1 MGDASAQPLETIE
14 GALERILYSNE
25 ENHYTVAQLVPEG
38 LPRHVGAGQR
48 AEPITIVGNLAAIN
62 VGETVRAQGHW
73 VNHKQF
79 GRQFA
84 VEKFESVLPRTI
96 VGIKK
101 YLGSGLI
108 KGIGE
113 MFADRIVEKFGEQ
126 TLEVID
132 SFSARLREVD
142 GIGPER
148 ARSIKEAW
156 TAQKS
161 VRDIMIFLQGHGIGS
176 AHAAKIYKQYGE
188 TAIAV
193 VRENPYRLA
202 RDITGIGFRTADG
215 IAAKLGITKDSV
227 HRLKAG
233 VVHTLECATNEG
245 HTCLPQQRLI
255 ETGCELLEVEIA
267 PVENAINLLALSG
280 DAIVE
285 DDFVYLTS
293 LYKSERGVATKIHEL
308 RTAPITLP
316 SIDLDKALLWVQSHH
331 GGIELAVAQQ
341 NAVKTA
347 LTSKISVITGGPGVG
362 KTTIVNSIVKILQA
376 KDGKVLLAAPTG
388 RAAKRMSEA
397 TGAPAQ
403 TIHRLLKY
411 ESRSGERGFAHN
423 ERRPLKG
430 DMIIIDETSM
440 LDIPLAYHL
449 LKAIPLTASVVFVGD
464 VDQLPSVGP
473 GNFLRDLIDSDRM
486 PVVRLTEVFR
496 QARNSLI
503 ITNAH
508 RVNRGEMPEFGRA
521 RTAIAPR
528 AVTTTD
534 PPEDFFFISEEQPEK
549 VLATIK
555 TLCAERVPKKFGFDP
570 MRDVQ
575 VLTPMHKGLCGSEN
589 LNRELQ
595 ATLNPSGPNVQRFG
609 RTYRVGD
616 RVMQVRNNYDKDVF
630 NGDLGRVKRI
640 DLVEQVVVIEME
652 NVGQA
657 SPPPPKQHWLR
668 RLDGLSAPQDKQKAR
683 PAPMTS
689 REVLY
694 DFSDMD
700 ELLPAYA
707 ISVHKSQGNEYP
719 CVIVPL
725 LTQHFVLLQRNLL
738 YTAITRGKK
747 LVILIGSKKAL
758 AIAIR
763 NNKTAARYSRL
774 RERLRAS

>member
-1 MGDASAQPLETIE
+1 MADAASQSLETIE
-14 GALERILYSNE
+14 GAVERIVYSNE
-25 ENHYTVAQLVPEG
+25 ENHYTVAQLAPETPTARG
-38 LPRHVGAGQR
+38 R
-48 AEPITIVGNLAAIN
+48 AQPITIVGNLAALN
-62 VGETVRAQGHW
+62 EGETVRAQGHW
-73 VNHKQF
+73 TIHKQF
-79 GRQFA
+79 GRQFV
-84 VEKFESVLPRTI
+84 VEKFESVLPRTV

-108 KGIGE
+108 KGIGGT
-113 MFADRIVEKFGEQ
+113 FADRIVEKFGEQ

-148 ARSIKEAW
+148 AKRIKEAW
-156 TAQKS
+156 AAQKS

-176 AHAAKIYKQYGE
+176 AHAAKIFKQYGE
-188 TAIAV
+188 NAIVV

-202 RDITGIGFRTADG
+202 KDIAGIGFRTADG
-215 IAAKLGITKDSV
+215 IAAKLGIERDSI

-233 VVHTLECATNEG
+233 VVHTLERATDEG
-245 HTCLPQQRLI
+245 HICLPQEPLI
-255 ETGCELLEVEIA
+255 EAARELLEAEIA
-267 PVENAINLLALSG
+267 PVENAINLLAVSG
-280 DAIVE
+280 DVIVE
-285 DDFVYLTS
+285 DGFVYLTG
-293 LYKSERGVATKIHEL
+293 LYKSERGVATKVLDLRSARLEL
-308 RTAPITLP
+308 PPID
-316 SIDLDKALLWVQSHH
+316 IDKALVWVQQQTHVA
-331 GGIELAVAQQ
+331 LASAQQ
-341 NAVKTA
+341 NAIKTA
-347 LTSKISVITGGPGVG
+347 LTSKLCVITGGPGVG

-376 KDGKVLLAAPTG
+376 KNSKVLLAAPTG

-411 ESRSGERGFAHN
+411 EPRLESQGFTHN
-423 ERRPLKG
+423 ERRPLNG
-430 DMIIIDETSM
+430 DMIIIDEASM

-473 GNFLRDLIDSDRM
+473 GNFLRDLIDSNRV
-486 PVVRLTEVFR
+486 PVVRLTEIFR
-496 QARNSLI
+496 QARNSFI

-508 RVNRGEMPEFGRA
+508 LVNEGQMPVLDSPQES
-521 RTAIAPR
+521 
-528 AVTTTD
+528 
-534 PPEDFFFISEEQPEK
+534 DFFFIAEEQPEK

-555 TLCAERVPKKFGFDP
+555 TLCGERVPNKFGFDP

-595 ATLNPSGPNVQRFG
+595 STLNPSGPHVQRLG

-616 RVMQVRNNYDKDVF
+616 RVMQIRNNYDKDVF
-630 NGDLGRVKRI
+630 NGDLGRIKRL
-640 DLVEQVVVIEME
+640 DLVEQQVIVEME
-652 NVGQA
+652 NIG
-657 SPPPPKQHWLR
+657 
-668 RLDGLSAPQDKQKAR
+668 
-683 PAPMTS
+683 TT
-689 REVLY
+689 REIVY
-694 DFSDMD
+694 EFTDMD

-725 LTQHFVLLQRNLL
+725 LMQHFVLLQRNLL
-738 YTAITRGKK
+738 YTAITRGKQ

-758 AIAIR
+758 AIAVR
-763 NNKTAARYSRL
+763 NDKTSARFSRL
-774 RERLRAS
+774 KERLEARD

>member
-1 MGDASAQPLETIE
+1 MADTTSQPLETIE
-14 GALERILYSNE
+14 GTLERIIYSNE

-38 LPRHVGAGQR
+38 GAR
-48 AEPITIVGNLAAIN
+48 RTEPVTIVGNLAALN
-62 VGETVRAQGHW
+62 VGESVRAQGRW
-73 VNHKQF
+73 TNHKQF

-84 VEKFESVLPRTI
+84 VERFESVLPRTV

-108 KGIGE
+108 KGIGDT
-113 MFADRIVEKFGEQ
+113 FADRIVEKFGEQ

-148 ARSIKEAW
+148 AKRIKEAW

-176 AHAAKIYKQYGE
+176 AHAAKIYKEYGE
-188 TAIAV
+188 NAMQV
-193 VRENPYRLA
+193 VRDNPYRLA
-202 RDITGIGFRTADG
+202 RDISGIGFRTADG
-215 IAAKLGITKDSV
+215 IAAKLGIEKDSV

-233 VVHTLECATNEG
+233 VVHTLERATDEG
-245 HTCLPQQRLI
+245 HTCLPQERLI
-255 ETGCELLEVEIA
+255 EAARELLEAEIA
-267 PVENAINLLALSG
+267 PIENAINLLSAAG
-280 DAIVE
+280 DVVVE
-285 DDFVYLTS
+285 DGYVYLAG
-293 LYKSERGVATKIHEL
+293 LCKSERGVATKIHEL
-308 RTAPITLP
+308 RAAPLTLP
-316 SIDLDKALLWVQSHH
+316 SIDLDKALVWVQQKT
-331 GGIELAVAQQ
+331 GVELANAQR
-341 NAVKTA
+341 NAIKTA
-347 LTSKISVITGGPGVG
+347 LTSKIAVITGGPGVG

-376 KDGKVLLAAPTG
+376 KNSKVLLAAPTG

-411 ESRSGERGFAHN
+411 EPHEGGFTHN
-423 ERRPLKG
+423 ERRPLQG

-449 LKAIPLTASVVFVGD
+449 LKAVPLTASVVFVGD

-473 GNFLRDLIDSDRM
+473 GNFLRDLIESDRV
-486 PVVRLTEVFR
+486 PVVRLTEIFR
-496 QARNSLI
+496 QAKNSYI

-508 RVNRGEMPEFGRA
+508 RVNEGQMPVFEG
-521 RTAIAPR
+521 PQ
-528 AVTTTD
+528 
-534 PPEDFFFISEEQPEK
+534 ESDFFFIAEEQPEK

-555 TLCAERVPKKFGFDP
+555 TLCHERVPKKFGFDP

-595 ATLNPSGPNVQRFG
+595 ATLNPSGPVIQRFG

-640 DLVEQVVVIEME
+640 DLIEQHVIVEIDE
-652 NVGQA
+652 
-657 SPPPPKQHWLR
+657 
-668 RLDGLSAPQDKQKAR
+668 
-683 PAPMTS
+683 
-689 REVLY
+689 REIPY
-694 DFSDMD
+694 EFTDMD
-700 ELLPAYA
+700 EMLPAYA

-747 LVILIGSKKAL
+747 LVILVGSKKAL
-758 AIAIR
+758 AIAVR

-774 RERLRAS
+774 RERLRVDR

>member
-1 MGDASAQPLETIE
+1 LETIE
-14 GALERILYSNE
+14 GTLERVIYSNE
-25 ENHYTVAQLVPEG
+25 ENHYTVAQLLPEG
-38 LPRHVGAGQR
+38 GAR
-48 AEPITIVGNLAAIN
+48 RTEPITIVGNLAALN

-73 VNHKQF
+73 TTHKQF

-84 VEKFESVLPRTI
+84 IERFESVLPRTV
-96 VGIKK
+96 VGIKR

-108 KGIGE
+108 KGIGDT
-113 MFADRIVEKFGEQ
+113 FADRIVEKFGER
-126 TLEVID
+126 TFEVID
-132 SFSARLREVD
+132 LFSARLREVD

-148 ARSIKEAW
+148 AKRIKEAW

-176 AHAAKIYKQYGE
+176 SHAAKIFKQYGE
-188 TAIAV
+188 NAIAV
-193 VRENPYRLA
+193 VRDNPYRLA
-202 RDITGIGFRTADG
+202 KDISGIGFRTADG
-215 IAAKLGITKDSV
+215 IAAKLGIEKDSI

-233 VVHTLECATNEG
+233 VVHTLDRATDEG
-245 HTCLPQQRLI
+245 HTCLPRERLI
-255 ETGCELLEVEIA
+255 EFARELLEAEIA
-267 PVENAINLLALSG
+267 PIETAVNLLSAEG
-280 DAIVE
+280 EVVVE
-285 DDFVYLTS
+285 DEYVYLAR
-293 LYKSERGVATKIHEL
+293 LHKSERGVAAKIHEL
-308 RTAPITLP
+308 RAAPLTLP
-316 SIDLDKALLWVQSHH
+316 SIDLDKALVWVQQKTSV
-331 GGIELAVAQQ
+331 ELAVAQQ
-341 NAVKTA
+341 HAIKTA

-376 KDGKVLLAAPTG
+376 KNSKVLLAAPTG

-411 ESRSGERGFAHN
+411 EPHEGGFTHN
-423 ERRPLKG
+423 ERHPLKG
-430 DMIIIDETSM
+430 DIIIIDEVSM
-440 LDIPLAYHL
+440 LDIPLAHHL
-449 LKAIPLTASVVFVGD
+449 LRAIPPAASVVFVGD

-473 GNFLRDLIDSDRM
+473 GNFLRDLIDSDRV
-486 PVVRLTEVFR
+486 PVIRLTEIFR
-496 QARNSLI
+496 QAKNSFI

-508 RVNRGEMPEFGRA
+508 LVNEGRMPVFDSPQES
-521 RTAIAPR
+521 
-528 AVTTTD
+528 
-534 PPEDFFFISEEQPEK
+534 DFFFIAEEDPEK

-555 TLCAERVPKKFGFDP
+555 TLCSERVPKKFGFDP

-595 ATLNPSGPNVQRFG
+595 ATLNSSGPNVQRYG

-640 DLVEQVVVIEME
+640 DLMEQQVVVEIDEP
-652 NVGQA
+652 GA
-657 SPPPPKQHWLR
+657 KDS
-668 RLDGLSAPQDKQKAR
+668 
-683 PAPMTS
+683 T
-689 REVLY
+689 REIPY
-694 DFSDMD
+694 EFTDMD

-747 LVILIGSKKAL
+747 LVILVGSKKAL
-758 AIAIR
+758 TIAVR

-774 RERLRAS
+774 RERLRGLTATG

>member
-1 MGDASAQPLETIE
+1 MTTPEPLQTVE
-14 GALERILYSNE
+14 GTLEHVIYSNE
-25 ENHYTVAQLVPEG
+25 ENHYTVAQLLPEG
-38 LPRHVGAGQR
+38 GTRR
-48 AEPITIVGNLAAIN
+48 TEPIIIVGNLAALN

-84 VEKFESVLPRTI
+84 VERFESVLPRSV

-108 KGIGE
+108 KGIGDT
-113 MFADRIVEKFGEQ
+113 FADRIVEKFGER

-132 SFSARLREVD
+132 TFSARLREVD

-148 ARSIKEAW
+148 AKRIKEAW

-161 VRDIMIFLQGHGIGS
+161 VRDIMIFLQGYGIGS
-176 AHAAKIYKQYGE
+176 SHAAKIYKQYGE
-188 TAIAV
+188 NAIAV
-193 VRENPYRLA
+193 VQENPYRLA
-202 RDITGIGFRTADG
+202 KDISGIGFRTADG
-215 IAAKLGITKDSV
+215 IASKMGIEKDSI

-233 VVHTLECATNEG
+233 VVHALDRATDEG
-245 HTCLPQQRLI
+245 HTCLPRERLI
-255 ETGCELLEVEIA
+255 DAARELLEVEIA
-267 PVENAINLLALSG
+267 PIEKAIDQLLVDG
-280 DAIVE
+280 EVVIE
-285 DDFVYLTS
+285 DDYVYLAR

-308 RTAPITLP
+308 RGAPLTLP
-316 SIDLDKALLWVQSHH
+316 SIDFEKALTWVQQKTSVD
-331 GGIELAVAQQ
+331 LATAQR
-341 NAVKTA
+341 NAIQTA

-362 KTTIVNSIVKILQA
+362 KTTIVNSIVKILRA
-376 KDGKVLLAAPTG
+376 KNGKVLLAAPTG

-411 ESRSGERGFAHN
+411 EPREGGFTHN
-423 ERRPLKG
+423 ERRPLQG

-473 GNFLRDLIDSDRM
+473 GNFLRDVIDSDRV
-486 PVVRLTEVFR
+486 PVVRLTEIFR
-496 QARNSLI
+496 QAKNSFI

-508 RVNRGEMPEFGRA
+508 RVNEGQMPVLDAQQES
-521 RTAIAPR
+521 
-528 AVTTTD
+528 
-534 PPEDFFFISEEQPEK
+534 DFFFIAEEQPEK

-555 TLCAERVPKKFGFDP
+555 TLCGERVPKKFGFDP

-595 ATLNPSGPNVQRFG
+595 STLNPSGPNVQRWG

-616 RVMQVRNNYDKDVF
+616 RVMQIRNNYDKDVF
-630 NGDLGRVKRI
+630 NGDLGRVKKI
-640 DLVEQVVVIEME
+640 DLIEQQVIVEVDELGSKE
-652 NVGQA
+652 
-657 SPPPPKQHWLR
+657 S
-668 RLDGLSAPQDKQKAR
+668 
-683 PAPMTS
+683 S
-689 REVLY
+689 REIPY
-694 DFSDMD
+694 EFTDMD

-758 AIAIR
+758 AIAVR

-774 RERLRAS
+774 KDRLRQASA

>member
-1 MGDASAQPLETIE
+1 MANVPSQESQTIE
-14 GALERILYSNE
+14 GTLERVIYSNE
-25 ENHYTVAQLVPEG
+25 ENHYMVAQLLPEG
-38 LPRHVGAGQR
+38 GTRR
-48 AEPITIVGNLAAIN
+48 MEPIIIVGNLAALN
-62 VGETVRAQGHW
+62 VGETVRAQGRW
-73 VNHKQF
+73 TNHKQF

-84 VEKFESVLPRTI
+84 VERFESVLPRSV

-108 KGIGE
+108 KGIGDT
-113 MFADRIVEKFGEQ
+113 FADRIVEKFGER

-132 SFSARLREVD
+132 LFSARLREVD

-148 ARSIKEAW
+148 AKRIKEAW

-188 TAIAV
+188 NAIAV

-202 RDITGIGFRTADG
+202 KDISGIGFRTADG
-215 IAAKLGITKDSV
+215 IAANLGIEKDSI

-233 VVHTLECATNEG
+233 VVHTLERATDEG
-245 HTCLPQQRLI
+245 HTCLPRERLV
-255 ETGCELLEVEIA
+255 EAARELLEAEVA
-267 PVENAINLLALSG
+267 PVENAIKLLALGG

-285 DDFVYLTS
+285 DDIVYLTR
-293 LYKSERGVATKIHEL
+293 LYKAERGVAAKIHEL
-308 RTAPITLP
+308 RASPPTLP
-316 SIDLDKALLWVQSHH
+316 SIDLDKALIWVQQKTSV
-331 GGIELAVAQQ
+331 ELAVAQQ
-341 NAVKTA
+341 NAIKTA

-362 KTTIVNSIVKILQA
+362 KTTIVNSIVKILRA
-376 KDGKVLLAAPTG
+376 KNSKVLLAAPTG

-411 ESRSGERGFAHN
+411 EPHEGGFTHN

-449 LKAIPLTASVVFVGD
+449 LKAIPLAASVVFVGD

-473 GNFLRDLIDSDRM
+473 GNFLRDLIDSDRV
-486 PVVRLTEVFR
+486 PVVRLTEIFR
-496 QARNSLI
+496 QAKNSFI

-508 RVNRGEMPEFGRA
+508 RVNEGQMPVLD
-521 RTAIAPR
+521 APQ
-528 AVTTTD
+528 
-534 PPEDFFFISEEQPEK
+534 ESDFFFIAEEQPEK

-555 TLCAERVPKKFGFDP
+555 TLCHERVPKKFGFDP

-595 ATLNPSGPNVQRFG
+595 ATLNPTGPSVQRFG

-630 NGDLGRVKRI
+630 NGDLGRVKRL
-640 DLVEQVVVIEME
+640 DLIEQQVIVEVDEP
-652 NVGQA
+652 G
-657 SPPPPKQHWLR
+657 SK
-668 RLDGLSAPQDKQKAR
+668 DS
-683 PAPMTS
+683 S
-689 REVLY
+689 REVPY
-694 DFSDMD
+694 EFTDMD

-747 LVILIGSKKAL
+747 LVILVGSKKAL

-763 NNKTAARYSRL
+763 NNKTAARFSRL
-774 RERLRAS
+774 RERLRNASESAD

>member
-1 MGDASAQPLETIE
+1 MANVPSQSLEAIE
-14 GALERILYSNE
+14 GAVERIIYSNE
-25 ENHYTVAQLVPEG
+25 ENHYTVAQLLPEG
-38 LPRHVGAGQR
+38 KGRQ
-48 AEPITIVGNLAAIN
+48 EPVTIVGNLTALN
-62 VGETVRAQGHW
+62 EGETVKALGHW

-84 VEKFESVLPRTI
+84 VEKFESVLPRTV

-101 YLGSGLI
+101 YLGSGLVT
-108 KGIGE
+108 GIGQA
-113 MFADRIVEKFGEQ
+113 FADRIVEKFGEQ
-126 TLEVID
+126 TFEVID
-132 SFSARLREVD
+132 SFSARLREVE

-148 ARSIKEAW
+148 AKRIKEAW
-156 TAQKS
+156 AAQKS
-161 VRDIMIFLQGHGIGS
+161 VRDIMVFLQGYGIGS
-176 AHAAKIYKQYGE
+176 AHAAKIFKQYGE
-188 TAIAV
+188 NAIVV

-202 RDITGIGFRTADG
+202 KDITGIGFRTADG
-215 IAAKLGITKDSV
+215 IAAKLGIAKDSI

-233 VVHTLECATNEG
+233 VVHTLERATDEG
-245 HTCLPQQRLI
+245 HTCLPRQQLVEAAR
-255 ETGCELLEVEIA
+255 ELLEVEIT
-267 PVENAINLLALSG
+267 PVENAMNLLAVSG

-285 DDFVYLTS
+285 DDFVYLTR

-308 RTAPITLP
+308 RAAPLTLP
-316 SIDLDKALLWVQSHH
+316 SIDLDKALIWARQKTSV
-331 GGIELAVAQQ
+331 ELANAQQ
-341 NAVKTA
+341 NAIKTA

-362 KTTIVNSIVKILQA
+362 KTTIVNGIVKILQA
-376 KDGKVLLAAPTG
+376 KNCKVLMAAPTG

-397 TGAPAQ
+397 TSAPAQ

-411 ESRSGERGFAHN
+411 EPHEGGFTHN
-423 ERRPLKG
+423 ERHPLKG
-430 DMIIIDETSM
+430 DIIIIDETSM

-473 GNFLRDLIDSDRM
+473 GNFLRDLIDSDRV
-486 PVVRLTEVFR
+486 PVVRLTEIFR
-496 QARNSLI
+496 QAKNSFI

-508 RVNRGEMPEFGRA
+508 LVNEGQMPVLD
-521 RTAIAPR
+521 APQ
-528 AVTTTD
+528 
-534 PPEDFFFISEEQPEK
+534 ESDFFFIAEEQPEK

-555 TLCAERVPKKFGFDP
+555 TLCAERVPKKFGFDS

-595 ATLNPSGPNVQRFG
+595 AALNPSGPHVQRFG

-616 RVMQVRNNYDKDVF
+616 RVMQIRNNYDKDVF
-630 NGDLGRVKRI
+630 NGDLGSVKRI
-640 DLVEQVVVIEME
+640 DLIEQQVVVEVDE
-652 NVGQA
+652 
-657 SPPPPKQHWLR
+657 
-668 RLDGLSAPQDKQKAR
+668 
-683 PAPMTS
+683 
-689 REVLY
+689 REVPY
-694 DFSDMD
+694 EFTDMD

-763 NNKTAARYSRL
+763 NNKTAARFSRL
-774 RERLRAS
+774 RERLRGKSD

>member
-1 MGDASAQPLETIE
+1 MTSSEPIQTVEGTLEHVI
-14 GALERILYSNE
+14 YSNE
-25 ENHYTVAQLVPEG
+25 ENHYTVAQLLPEG
-38 LPRHVGAGQR
+38 GTRR
-48 AEPITIVGNLAAIN
+48 TEPITIVGNLAALNI
-62 VGETVRAQGHW
+62 GETVRAQGHW
-73 VNHKQF
+73 VNHKQW

-84 VEKFESVLPRTI
+84 VERFESVLPRTV
-96 VGIKK
+96 VGIKR

-108 KGIGE
+108 KGIGDA
-113 MFADRIVEKFGEQ
+113 FADRIVEKFGER
-126 TLEVID
+126 TFEIID
-132 SFSARLREVD
+132 TFSARLREVD

-148 ARSIKEAW
+148 AKRIKDAW

-161 VRDIMIFLQGHGIGS
+161 VRDIMIFLQGYGIGS
-176 AHAAKIYKQYGE
+176 SHAAKIYKQYGE
-188 TAIAV
+188 NAMAV
-193 VRENPYRLA
+193 VQENPYRLA
-202 RDITGIGFRTADG
+202 KDISGIGFRTADG
-215 IAAKLGITKDSV
+215 IASKMGIERDSI

-233 VVHTLECATNEG
+233 VVHALDRATDDG
-245 HTCLPQQRLI
+245 DTCLPREKLI
-255 ETGCELLEVEIA
+255 EAARELLEVEIA
-267 PVENAINLLALSG
+267 PIEKAIEQLSVG
-280 DAIVE
+280 GEVVIE
-285 DDFVYLTS
+285 DDYVYLAR
-293 LYKSERGVATKIHEL
+293 LCRAERGVATKIHEL
-308 RTAPITLP
+308 RWAPLTLP
-316 SIDLDKALLWVQSHH
+316 AIDFEKALTWVQQKTRVA
-331 GGIELAVAQQ
+331 LAAAQR
-341 NAVKTA
+341 NAIQTA

-362 KTTIVNSIVKILQA
+362 KTTIVNSIVKILRA
-376 KDGKVLLAAPTG
+376 KNGKVLLAAPTG

-403 TIHRLLKY
+403 TIHRLLKF
-411 ESRSGERGFAHN
+411 EPHEGGFTHN
-423 ERRPLKG
+423 ERRPLQG

-473 GNFLRDLIDSDRM
+473 GNFLRDVIDSDRV
-486 PVVRLTEVFR
+486 PVVRLTEIFR
-496 QARNSLI
+496 QAKNSFI

-508 RVNRGEMPEFGRA
+508 LVNEGKMPVLDAQQEA
-521 RTAIAPR
+521 
-528 AVTTTD
+528 
-534 PPEDFFFISEEQPEK
+534 DFFFIEEEQPEK

-555 TLCAERVPKKFGFDP
+555 ALCGERVPKKFGFDP

-595 ATLNPSGPNVQRFG
+595 TTLNPSGPNVQRWG

-616 RVMQVRNNYDKDVF
+616 RVMQIRNNYDKDVF

-640 DLVEQVVVIEME
+640 DLIEQQVIVEIDE
-652 NVGQA
+652 
-657 SPPPPKQHWLR
+657 
-668 RLDGLSAPQDKQKAR
+668 
-683 PAPMTS
+683 
-689 REVLY
+689 REIPY
-694 DFSDMD
+694 EFTDMD

-774 RERLRAS
+774 KERLRGTIQ

>member
-1 MGDASAQPLETIE
+1 MATPTNESLETIE
-14 GALERILYSNE
+14 GTLERVIYSNE
-25 ENHYTVAQLVPEG
+25 ENHYAVAQLLPESG
-38 LPRHVGAGQR
+38 TRR
-48 AEPITIVGNLAAIN
+48 TEPVTIVGNLAALN

-84 VEKFESVLPRTI
+84 VERFESVLPRTI
-96 VGIKK
+96 VGIKR

-108 KGIGE
+108 KGIGDT
-113 MFADRIVEKFGEQ
+113 FADRIVDKFGER

-132 SFSARLREVD
+132 SFSGRLREVD

-148 ARSIKEAW
+148 AKRIKEAW

-176 AHAAKIYKQYGE
+176 SHAAKIFKQYGDN
-188 TAIAV
+188 AIV
-193 VRENPYRLA
+193 VVQENPYRLA
-202 RDITGIGFRTADG
+202 KDISGIGFRTADG
-215 IAAKLGITKDSV
+215 IAAKLGIEKDSI

-233 VVHTLECATNEG
+233 VVHTLDRATDEG
-245 HTCLPQQRLI
+245 HTCLPRQELI
-255 ETGCELLEVEIA
+255 EHARELLEAEAA
-267 PVENAINLLALSG
+267 PIENAINLLSAG
-280 DAIVE
+280 GEVVIE
-285 DDFVYLTS
+285 DDCVYLS
-293 LYKSERGVATKIHEL
+293 RLYKSERGVAAKIHEL
-308 RTAPITLP
+308 RGSPLTLP
-316 SIDLDKALLWVQSHH
+316 SIDLDKALVWVQQKTSV
-331 GGIELAVAQQ
+331 ELASAQQ
-341 NAVKTA
+341 NAIKTA
-347 LTSKISVITGGPGVG
+347 LTSKICVITGGPGVG

-376 KDGKVLLAAPTG
+376 KKSKVLLAAPTG

-411 ESRSGERGFAHN
+411 EPHEGGFTHN
-423 ERRPLKG
+423 ERHPLKG
-430 DMIIIDETSM
+430 DIIIIDEVSM
-440 LDIPLAYHL
+440 LDIPLAHHL

-473 GNFLRDLIDSDRM
+473 GNFLRDLIDSDRV
-486 PVVRLTEVFR
+486 PVIRLTEIFR
-496 QARNSLI
+496 QAKNSFI

-508 RVNRGEMPEFGRA
+508 LVNEGRMPIFDSPQES
-521 RTAIAPR
+521 
-528 AVTTTD
+528 
-534 PPEDFFFISEEQPEK
+534 DFFFIAEEDPEK

-555 TLCAERVPKKFGFDP
+555 ALCSERVRKKFGFDP

-595 ATLNPSGPNVQRFG
+595 ATLNASGPSVQRFG

-640 DLVEQVVVIEME
+640 DLVEQAVIVEIDE
-652 NVGQA
+652 PGGKE
-657 SPPPPKQHWLR
+657 S
-668 RLDGLSAPQDKQKAR
+668 
-683 PAPMTS
+683 T
-689 REVLY
+689 REIPY
-694 DFSDMD
+694 EFTDMD

-747 LVILIGSKKAL
+747 LVILVGSKKAL
-758 AIAIR
+758 TIAIR
-763 NNKTAARYSRL
+763 NNKTAGRYSRL
-774 RERLRAS
+774 RERLRGLDAND

>member
-1 MGDASAQPLETIE
+1 MAMPTNESLETIE
-14 GALERILYSNE
+14 GTLERVIYSNE
-25 ENHYTVAQLVPEG
+25 ENHYTVAQLLPEG
-38 LPRHVGAGQR
+38 GAR
-48 AEPITIVGNLAAIN
+48 RTDPITIVGNLAALN
-62 VGETVRAQGHW
+62 VGETVKALGHW

-84 VEKFESVLPRTI
+84 VERFESVLPRTI
-96 VGIKK
+96 VGIKR

-108 KGIGE
+108 KGIGDT
-113 MFADRIVEKFGEQ
+113 FADRIVEKFGER

-132 SFSARLREVD
+132 LFSARLREVD

-148 ARSIKEAW
+148 AKRIKEAW

-176 AHAAKIYKQYGE
+176 SHAAKIFKQYGE
-188 TAIAV
+188 NAIVV

-202 RDITGIGFRTADG
+202 KDISGIGFRTADG
-215 IAAKLGITKDSV
+215 IAAKLGIEKDSI

-233 VVHTLECATNEG
+233 VAHTLDRATDEG
-245 HTCLPQQRLI
+245 HTCLPREELI
-255 ETGCELLEVEIA
+255 EHARELLEAEVA
-267 PVENAINLLALSG
+267 PIENAINLLSAG
-280 DAIVE
+280 GEVVIE
-285 DDFVYLTS
+285 DDYVYLAR
-293 LYKSERGVATKIHEL
+293 LYKSERGVAAKIHEL
-308 RTAPITLP
+308 HAAPLTLP
-316 SIDLDKALLWVQSHH
+316 SIDLDKALVWVQQKT
-331 GGIELAVAQQ
+331 GVELAAAQQ
-341 NAVKTA
+341 NAIKTA
-347 LTSKISVITGGPGVG
+347 LTSKICVITGGPGVG

-376 KDGKVLLAAPTG
+376 KNSKVLMAAPTG

-411 ESRSGERGFAHN
+411 EPHEGGFTHN

-430 DMIIIDETSM
+430 DIIIIDEVSM
-440 LDIPLAYHL
+440 LDIPLAHHL
-449 LKAIPLTASVVFVGD
+449 LRAIPPAASLVFVGD

-473 GNFLRDLIDSDRM
+473 GNFLRDLIDSDCV
-486 PVVRLTEVFR
+486 PVIRLTEIFR
-496 QARNSLI
+496 QAKNSFI

-508 RVNRGEMPEFGRA
+508 LVNEGRMPIFDSPQES
-521 RTAIAPR
+521 
-528 AVTTTD
+528 
-534 PPEDFFFISEEQPEK
+534 DFFFIAEEDPEK

-555 TLCAERVPKKFGFDP
+555 TLCSERVPKKFGFDA

-595 ATLNPSGPNVQRFG
+595 ATLNSSGPNVQRFG

-640 DLVEQVVVIEME
+640 DLVEQQVIVEIDE
-652 NVGQA
+652 PGA
-657 SPPPPKQHWLR
+657 KDS
-668 RLDGLSAPQDKQKAR
+668 
-683 PAPMTS
+683 T
-689 REVLY
+689 REIPY
-694 DFSDMD
+694 EFTDMD

-747 LVILIGSKKAL
+747 LVILVGSKKAL
-758 AIAIR
+758 TIAVR

-774 RERLRAS
+774 RERLRSLVANSQ